1 MRFLGLYFTAF
12 AFFCT
17 LFVPISIVVYLNIT
31 MKILYT
37 LVISILLSVLV
48 CCNIEEWIIELPD
61 NYNGYFI
68 QINDAII
75 QGYEKPLRFE
85 ITKEYLEII
94 FANDEYFK
102 YPIRKVMST
111 KKGVI
116 VFCGSSNDE
125 HITEKRFELYWSS
138 NNYLYINEIFRTGHN
153 EEDGKIFHGK
163 YTDNN
168 EIYESN

>member
-1 MRFLGLYFTAF
+1 M
-12 AFFCT
+12 
-17 LFVPISIVVYLNIT
+17 VS
-31 MKILYT
+31 
-37 LVISILLSVLV
+37 
-48 CCNIEEWIIELPD
+48 CNNEEWISELPD
-61 NYNGYFI
+61 NYSGNFT

-85 ITKEYLEII
+85 ITKKYLKII

-102 YPIRKVMST
+102 YPIRKVMTT

-116 VFCGSSNDE
+116 VFCGRSNDE

-138 NNYLYINEIFRTGHN
+138 NNYFYINEILRTGYN

-163 YTDNN
+163 YTDNQVLFEDN
-168 EIYESN
+168 